1 MKVLIAGGCGFIGT
15 NLSIFLKKKKI
26 KVVSIDNLYRH
37 GSKLNEQKL
46 SKFKIKNHRID
57 IKNLHKQKI
66 GKFDFIIDCC
76 AEPSVE
82 ISKFELDRVV
92 NTNLIGTFN
101 LLKKQL
107 RIAQTLFC
115 LQAECTQL
123 IL

>member
-1 MKVLIAGGCGFIGT
+1 MLGLWFYWNKFV
-15 NLSIFLKKKKI
+15 NLLKKKDQSSI
-26 KVVSIDNLYRH
+26 IDNLYRH

-101 LLKKQL
+101 LLK
-107 RIAQTLFC
+107 
-115 LQAECTQL
+115 
-123 IL
+123 